1 MSSNLFLPSSRTEAF
16 RKLSNRCPLS
26 QDYSFISTL
35 SFYIFP
41 YLFSFASIRYRYGI
55 RGIVHHGDIW
65 VNLVRWTNQL
75 VYTYTHTRV
84 YMYHKLLLLYRYEIS
99 TLDVSNFFF
108 LLRVFVVILSWS
120 LQTSFHSPFILFLGR
135 TGEICFFS
143 SFFWQD
149 YLQDRFRMEGLN

>member
-1 MSSNLFLPSSRTEAF
+1 
-16 RKLSNRCPLS
+16 
-26 QDYSFISTL
+26 
-35 SFYIFP
+35 
-41 YLFSFASIRYRYGI
+41 
-55 RGIVHHGDIW
+55 
-65 VNLVRWTNQL
+65 
-75 VYTYTHTRV
+75 
-84 YMYHKLLLLYRYEIS
+84 MYHKLLLFYRYEIS

-149 YLQDRFRMEGLN
+149 YLQDRFRIEGLN